1 MAVQYA
7 EFIDTVEGEAGLPEP
22 NADRAA
28 RAVLQTLAERLSD
41 GEAHDL
47 AEELPS
53 ELRPLMDHAGRAQPF
68 DLHEFLRRVA
78 EREGTEEETARE
90 HARAVFRAL
99 GATVSRDEL
108 HDMASELPKDFGE
121 LVQAAESAP
130 PPGTPRARPAID
142 AGTFRERVA
151 QRAGLDPDDAAR
163 AIDAALE
170 ALAVRITGG
179 QVEDLEAFLPGELQ
193 RPLERGRAETDGAA
207 KPLPLD
213 EFVRLI
219 AEREGVTPDE
229 AREHARAVFGVL
241 REAVGDEEW
250 RDTIAQL
257 PQDYTLVRRA

>member
-22 NADRAA
+22 DADRAV
-28 RAVLQTLAERLSD
+28 RATLETLAERLSD

-47 AEELPS
+47 AEQLPP

-78 EREGTEEETARE
+78 EREGTEEQTAKE

-99 GATVSRDEL
+99 GATVSREEL

-121 LVQAAESAP
+121 LVEAAESAP
-130 PPGTPRARPAID
+130 PPGTPRERPAID
-142 AGTFRERVA
+142 ADTFRERVA
-151 QRAGLDPDDAAR
+151 QRAGLDPDAAAR

-170 ALAVRITGG
+170 ALAVRITAG
-179 QVEDLEAFLPGELQ
+179 QVEDLEPFLPPELQ
-193 RPLERGRAETDGAA
+193 RPLERGRAESDGAA
-207 KPLPLD
+207 KPLSLD

-219 AEREGVTPDE
+219 ADREGVTPDE

-241 REAVGDEEW
+241 RAVVGDKEW
-250 RDTIAQL
+250 HDTIAQL
-257 PQDYTLVRRA
+257 PRDYAIVRRP